1 MSMDASVRERFEAIA
16 MPHLDV
22 VYRVARMLADSEAD
36 AEDLVQETFIRA
48 YRAFDRFE
56 LREYG
61 AKPWLLRILH
71 NVFYTAKG
79 RQRRSPTLLDDVDFD
94 HFADELNTLGEDPL
108 TLAEMDWEQFDEE
121 LKTAVEGLQPE
132 YRSVLL
138 LWAIEGLSY
147 RGIAEIC
154 DCPIGT
160 VMSRLYRAR
169 QLVGR
174 ELGEYARER
183 GIRTERFAE

>member
-1 MSMDASVRERFEAIA
+1 MDASVRERFEAIA

-147 RGIAEIC
+147 REIAEIC